1 VKLTIKL
8 LDAQRGYKA
17 FTQLWQ
23 DIKPVLMAG
32 KLITVTAKSDTRT
45 IEQNSLMW
53 SCLTDLSIQVT
64 WPDGRRMTPTGWK
77 DYFTGHIDGQEMFPN
92 MEGNGFI
99 IVGRGKS
106 TSDMT
111 IREMSHV
118 IELAHLFGDKQQIKW
133 SKTSLGRD
141 WPEEV
146 CEPQR

>member
-1 VKLTIKL
+1 MKLTIKL
-8 LDAQRGYKA
+8 LDAQRGHAA
-17 FTQLWQ
+17 FRQLWD
-23 DIKPVLMAG
+23 DIKPHLIAG
-32 KLITVTAKSDTRT
+32 KRGDVVVKFDTRS
-45 IEQNSLMW
+45 IEQNRLMW
-53 SCLTDLSIQVT
+53 SILTDLSIQVT

-77 DYFTGHIDGQEMFPN
+77 DYFTGHIEGQEMFPN

-106 TSDMT
+106 TSNMT
-111 IREMSHV
+111 IREMSQV
-118 IELAHLFGDKQQIKW
+118 IELAQMFGDKQQVKW

>member
-1 VKLTIKL
+1 MKLTIRL

-23 DIKPVLMAG
+23 DLKPVLLSG
-32 KLITVTAKSDTRT
+32 KRVTVTAKSDTRT
-45 IEQNSLMW
+45 IQQNDLMW

-64 WPDGRRMTPTGWK
+64 WPDGRKMTPKGWK
-77 DYFTGHIDGQEMFPN
+77 DYLTGHIEGQEMFPN

-106 TSDMT
+106 TSGMA
-111 IREMSHV
+111 IPEMSGV
-118 IELAHLFGDKQQIKW
+118 ISLAHLFGDKQQVKW

>member
-1 VKLTIKL
+1 MKLTIKL
-8 LDAQRGYKA
+8 LDAQRGHAA
-17 FTQLWQ
+17 FRQLWD
-23 DIKPVLMAG
+23 DIKPHLIAG
-32 KLITVTAKSDTRT
+32 KRGDVVVKFDTRS
-45 IEQNSLMW
+45 IEQNRLMW
-53 SCLTDLSIQVT
+53 SILTDLSIQVT

-77 DYFTGHIDGQEMFPN
+77 DYFTGRIEGQEMFPN

-111 IREMSHV
+111 IREMSQV
-118 IELAHLFGDKQQIKW
+118 IELAQMFGDKQQVKW

-146 CEPQR
+146 CG